1 MLSNMDIAEIRDK
14 CRQWRKRH
22 KMFSHDIRKIESSIE
37 KHITNYSNFMVMH
50 RQTHKDSYL
59 QKANEEVEEIKKLI
73 NFVEKIELMSLLSR
87 R

>member
-1 MLSNMDIAEIRDK
+1 MLSSMDIREIREK
-14 CRQWRKRH
+14 CQQWRRRH
-22 KMFSHDIRKIESSIE
+22 NMFAHDIRRLESSIE
-37 KHITNYSNFMVMH
+37 KHISNYSNFMVMH

-59 QKANEEVEEIKKLI
+59 QKANEEVEEIRKLI